1 MASEICPICG
11 LPKELCICEAMSR
24 EQQQIRIRLERRRFG
39 REVTIIE
46 GIHSKDIDLRKL
58 AGILKSRL
66 ACGGTA
72 KNGRIELQGDH
83 RARVKD
89 LLVELGFPSEQIFI
103 E

>member
-1 MASEICPICG
+1 MSSDILEGI
-11 LPKELCICEAMSR
+11 LKEVYR
-24 EQQQIRIRLERRRFG
+24 EQELIKIKVERRKGR

-46 GIHSKDIDLRKL
+46 GIDPKLFDLRS
-58 AGILKSRL
+58 IISQLKSKL

-83 RARVKD
+83 RFRVKE
-89 LLVELGFPSEQIFI
+89 LLVEMGFPESNIVI

>member
-1 MASEICPICG
+1 MSSDILEGI
-11 LPKELCICEAMSR
+11 LKEVYR
-24 EQQQIRIRLERRRFG
+24 EQELIKIKVERRKGR

-46 GIHSKDIDLRKL
+46 GIDPKLFDLRS
-58 AGILKSRL
+58 IVSELKSKL

-83 RARVKD
+83 RYRAKE
-89 LLVELGFPSEQIFI
+89 LLVELGFPENNIVV

>member
-1 MASEICPICG
+1 MSSDILEGI
-11 LPKELCICEAMSR
+11 LKEVYR
-24 EQQQIRIRLERRRFG
+24 EQELIKIKVERRKGR

-46 GIHSKDIDLRKL
+46 GIDPKLFDLRDL
-58 AGILKSRL
+58 VSQLKSKL

-83 RARVKD
+83 RYRVKD
-89 LLVELGFPSEQIFI
+89 LLVALGFPENNIVI

>member
-1 MASEICPICG
+1 MSSDILDGI
-11 LPKELCICEAMSR
+11 LKEVYR
-24 EQQQIRIRLERRRFG
+24 EQELIKIKVERRKGR

-46 GIHSKDIDLRKL
+46 GIDPKL
-58 AGILKSRL
+58 FDLKSIISELKSKL

-83 RARVKD
+83 RYRVKD
-89 LLVELGFPSEQIFI
+89 LLVEMGFPESNIVI

>member
-1 MASEICPICG
+1 MSSDILEGI
-11 LPKELCICEAMSR
+11 LKEVYR
-24 EQQQIRIRLERRRFG
+24 EQELIKIKVERRKGR

-46 GIHSKDIDLRKL
+46 GIDPKLFDLRS
-58 AGILKSRL
+58 IISELKSKL

-83 RARVKD
+83 RFRVKE
-89 LLVELGFPSEQIFI
+89 LLVEMGFPESNIVI